1 MGKINDIFK
10 KSTFTVQKYSPE
22 ILIVSGVIG
31 LVTSTVL
38 ACKATTKV
46 NDILT
51 KAKEEI
57 EVIKEVADDEKY
69 KDEYS
74 KEDKQK
80 DLAIVYVQTGVKL
93 IKNYAPSVI
102 LGLLSLGGIL
112 ASNNIL
118 RKRNIALAAA
128 YATLDNGF
136 KQYKSRVVERFGE
149 EVDKELTYGVQK
161 VKLDKV
167 TADEDGKTKKVKE
180 EVTVVNKEKLDDYS
194 FFFDESSP
202 YWEKNGGFNRM
213 FLLAQQQYAN
223 DRLRA
228 NGYLFLNDVLDSLGI
243 PRTKAGQIVGWVYM
257 DNNKNGDNYVD
268 FGVYETFCKYEE
280 YFQKETVM
288 DEYYRKDGEI
298 YERVTMLN
306 FNVDGPI
313 LNYI

>member
-22 ILIVSGVIG
+22 ILIVSGVVG

-128 YATLDNGF
+128 YTTLDNGF

-167 TADEDGKTKKVKE
+167 TVDEDGKTKKVKE

-280 YFQKETVM
+280 YFQKETIM

-313 LNYI
+313 LNYM

>member
-167 TADEDGKTKKVKE
+167 TVDEDGKTKKVKE

-313 LNYI
+313 LNYM